1 MIDYGVPIV
10 VAIFV
15 WWASTGAILYLDGL
29 PRATFKWS
37 LSAIT
42 VAGLCALAAAA
53 RTSGDATVTGAV
65 VGFVCG
71 VTVWAVPTAGF
82 FFGTLAGPR
91 LVPLSPGATGWARF
105 AEATATM
112 AYHEFACL
120 IGAVAVTAMVWGGA
134 NMVALW
140 TYLILWGMHV
150 SGKLN
155 VFFGVP
161 NLSEEFIPS
170 HLAYLTSYM
179 RKRPMNLLFPI
190 TVTAASL
197 LTAWLV
203 WIAVGGAAGT
213 FETTS
218 ALFLATLSALAVL
231 EHWLLVLPL
240 APMALWNWSLSSR
253 TPDLRVEAGRTT
265 THFRTPVLETGPRP
279 D

>member
-1 MIDYGVPIV
+1 MIDYGLPIV
-10 VAIFV
+10 FAIFV

-29 PRATFKWS
+29 PRTTFKWS
-37 LSAIT
+37 LSAI
-42 VAGLCALAAAA
+42 VLAGLCALVGAA

-65 VGFVCG
+65 IGFICG

-91 LVPLSPGATGWARF
+91 MTPLSTGAAGWTRF
-105 AEATATM
+105 TEATATM
-112 AYHEFACL
+112 AYHEVACL
-120 IGAVAVTAMVWGGA
+120 LGAVALAAVVWGGA

-140 TYLILWGMHV
+140 TYLILWSMHV

-161 NLSEEFIPS
+161 NLSEEFIPD
-170 HLAYLTSYM
+170 HLRYLTSYM
-179 RKRPMNLLFPI
+179 LKRPMNLLFPI

-197 LTAWLV
+197 LTAWFV
-203 WIAVGGAAGT
+203 WIAATGAAGT
-213 FETTS
+213 FETTG
-218 ALFLATLSALAVL
+218 ALYLATLSALAVL

-253 TPDLRVEAGRTT
+253 TPAKNIEPSRTT
-265 THFRTPVLETGPRP
+265 TPYRTPALEVGARP